1 MLLHLIKI
9 LLFKDVG
16 SKPTSQHIII
26 QRCQEQPGIANH
38 KAADISG
45 ASRYH
50 KFIMIKMKKQ
60 TNFRS
65 DIQHQARARMLR
77 ASGVIDSSHHIF

>member
-1 MLLHLIKI
+1 MLII
-9 LLFKDVG
+9 IKDVG
-16 SKPTSQHIII
+16 GKPTSQLIII
-26 QRCQEQPGIANH
+26 QMCQEQPGIANH

-45 ASRYH
+45 ASRYR

-65 DIQHQARARMLR
+65 DNQHQARARMLR
-77 ASGVIDSSHHIF
+77 ANA